1 MYDNVKI
8 PISLLEQAIELL
20 EYVDV
25 SMYDEPIPWEYDQ
38 VLSAFRKKRLQLE
51 LRRAYA
57 EIIFAQDEYKR
68 FDARMR
74 YLQKKRGFSER
85 V

>member
-1 MYDNVKI
+1 MHENVKI
-8 PISLLEQAIELL
+8 PLSLLEQTIELL

-25 SMYDEPIPWEYDQ
+25 SMYDEPILSMHKT
-38 VLSAFRKKRLQLE
+38 VLSTFCKKRSQLE

-57 EIIFAQDEYKR
+57 EIIFAKGEDEQ

-74 YLQKKRGFSER
+74 YLQKKRNISEY
-85 V
+85 

>member
-8 PISLLEQAIELL
+8 PVSLLEQAIELL

-38 VLSAFRKKRLQLE
+38 VLSAFRKKRLKLE

-57 EIIFAQDEYKR
+57 EIIFAQDEDKR

-74 YLQKKRGFSER
+74 YLQKKRISER